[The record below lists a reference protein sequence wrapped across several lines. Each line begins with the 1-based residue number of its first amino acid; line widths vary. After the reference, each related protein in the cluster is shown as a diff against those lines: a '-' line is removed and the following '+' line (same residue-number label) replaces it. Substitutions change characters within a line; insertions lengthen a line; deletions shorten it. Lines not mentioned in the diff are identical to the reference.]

1 VQPNPY
7 KVCFLGASLSTG
19 NRGVSALCASTVKL
33 ITEIKPHAQ
42 ISLMVGSRAP
52 ETMELLVNGTPQ
64 QLQVVNYRMSP
75 KARYYEHLLW
85 ITVMALLYRF
95 LPIAALRRKILNST
109 PWLKTAAEADFAAEI
124 RGGDSF
130 SDIYGLRRFIEG
142 TIPLLTVMWV
152 RGSATQLPQTY
163 GPFKSGVARL
173 LARYVLNHSST
184 ILSRDRE
191 SMKLVEQLTNGRRV
205 AQFCPDVA
213 FVLESIRP
221 AVPPIEPP
229 LPAENAN
236 CLIGLNVNGLVYNG
250 GYTRANMFG
259 LKLDYRAYVNDL
271 LRALLADKN
280 NRVLLVPHTFAPDQ
294 SPESDPAA
302 SRELMNALPAEFK
315 SRVHIV
321 SRPLNQNEIK
331 GVIGMTNFF
340 IGTRMHACIAAV
352 SQCIP
357 TVAVAYSKKFA
368 GVFDSVDIGECVI
381 DARTATNDE
390 ALRRTLEIFKQRE
403 QFAAALPPR
412 IDSARAQLRETFAQ
426 ILG

>member
-1 VQPNPY
+1 M
-7 KVCFLGASLSTG
+7 
-19 NRGVSALCASTVKL
+19 SALCASTVKL
-33 ITEIKPHAQ
+33 ITETKPNAQ
-42 ISLMVGSRAP
+42 ISLMVGSRSSEAV
-52 ETMELLVNGTPQ
+52 ELLVNGTPR
-64 QLQVVNYRMSP
+64 QLQIVNYRMSP
-75 KARYYEHLLW
+75 KACHHEHLLW
-85 ITVMALLYRF
+85 ITTMALLYRF
-95 LPIAALRRKILNST
+95 LPIAGLRRKILNAT
-109 PWLKTAAEADFAAEI
+109 PWLKAAAEADFAAEI

-152 RGSATQLPQTY
+152 RGKATQLPQTY
-163 GPFKSGVARL
+163 GPFKSGVARR
-173 LARYVLNHSST
+173 LARYVLKRSST

-191 SMKLVEQLTNGRRV
+191 SIKLIEQLTNGHRT

-213 FVLESIRP
+213 FVLESICP
-221 AVPPIEPP
+221 AAPPIEPP
-229 LPAENAN
+229 LPSEKPA

-280 NRVLLVPHTFAPDQ
+280 NRVLLVPHTFAPDH

-302 SRELMNALPAEFK
+302 SRELMNSLPPELK

-321 SRPLNQNEIK
+321 SQPLNQNEIK
-331 GVIGMTNFF
+331 GVIGLTDFF

-368 GVFDSVDIGECVI
+368 GVFDSVGIGEYVV

-390 ALRRTLEIFKQRE
+390 ALRRTLEIFKQRN
-403 QFAAALPPR
+403 QFAASLPPR
-412 IDSARAQLRETFAQ
+412 IESARAQLRQTFTQ